1 MDATQCDS
9 LRRNIII
16 LVLEMK
22 IDNIDVF
29 NERFDEYIMN
39 LR

>member
-1 MDATQCDS
+1 MDATQCDI

-22 IDNIDVF
+22 IDSIDVF
-29 NERFDEYIMN
+29 YERFDEYIMN